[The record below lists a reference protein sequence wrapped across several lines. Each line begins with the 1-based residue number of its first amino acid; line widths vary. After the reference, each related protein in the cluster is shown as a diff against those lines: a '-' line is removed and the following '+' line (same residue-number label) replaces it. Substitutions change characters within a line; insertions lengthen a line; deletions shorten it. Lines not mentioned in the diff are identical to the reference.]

1 VHVGAKN
8 RDAVGTH
15 GRRQFGQGG
24 GVTMLTAWS
33 DSAPGA
39 CGEGNCPVEPGR
51 LVAFWA
57 GLTRG
62 WAAQ

>member
-1 VHVGAKN
+1 VHVGAEN

-39 CGEGNCPVEPGR
+39 CGEGNCPVEPG
-51 LVAFWA
+51 
-57 GLTRG
+57 
-62 WAAQ
+62 